1 MIFYATVVTVYS
13 LLFIVLTVQLPSGSG
28 GLPIPPASLPWQA
41 WAFGSIVFGVYVT
54 AGLVIPLA
62 VLAGFLADTTWWR
75 ALAFGATTIQIF
87 IAVGTGLASMLR
99 AGLELMAA
107 YGPEANTADSSPGT
121 GKS

>member
-1 MIFYATVVTVYS
+1 MIFYAAVVTVYS

-28 GLPIPPASLPWQA
+28 GFPRPPALPWQA
-41 WAFGSIVFGVYVT
+41 WAFGSVVFGVYVT

-87 IAVGTGLASMLR
+87 IAVGTGLTSMLR
-99 AGLELMAA
+99 AGLDLMAS
-107 YGPEANTADSSPGT
+107 YDRDANAAASGPGT
-121 GKS
+121 GES